1 MKVNTLIDTLK
12 RYPAGL
18 DVEVINNYASLYA
31 GEFKIEEVYSAGE
44 AEEGTLRIQIEL
56 GK

>member
-1 MKVNTLIDTLK
+1 MKVNTLIETLK